1 MSLLRPRPARRP
13 RKLFEKQAPIFS
25 RQPSASASAL
35 NLIIMII
42 LIIMISMII
51 TRVDYH
57 DYLAY
62 HLDFLA
68 MPRAKL
74 PSNSKIRSTQVLKI
88 AKKRGSLRCNCNGQ
102 GGGAGLGPSACP
114 NPAIQGSFGISR
126 SL

>member
-1 MSLLRPRPARRP
+1 VSLLRPRPARRP

-88 AKKRGSLRCNCNGQ
+88 AKNAALCGAIVMDRGE
-102 GGGAGLGPSACP
+102 GPSACP